1 MPRDAGLYLAD
12 MVAAADRITH
22 YTAGMDAT
30 TFAGDQRTVDAV
42 VRNLEVIGEAAR
54 YLPDSTRALA
64 PEIEWAKIVGL
75 RNILVHQYFG
85 VSTAIVWDVVEHKL
99 GPLRQTCVRL
109 LANAAPDIP

>member
-1 MPRDAGLYLAD
+1 
-12 MVAAADRITH
+12 MVAAVDRIAQ

-30 TFAGDQRTVDAV
+30 TFADDQRTVDAV

-54 YLPDSTRALA
+54 YLPDNTRALA

-85 VSTAIVWDVVEHKL
+85 VSTAIVWDVVAHKL
-99 GPLRQTCVRL
+99 GPLRQACIRL
-109 LANAAPDIP
+109 LANTAPDAP